1 MDKEKTDW
9 KVPQYGFF
17 GHPKGL
23 STLFFTEMWERFSY
37 YGMRAILVYY
47 MYDQLNNGGLALPQS
62 TAVVIMSAYGS
73 LVLMSGVI
81 GGWLADRLLGYRRS
95 ILYGGIFIMFGHIAL
110 SFPGGI
116 GALLASMVLI
126 IIGTGLLKP
135 NVSTTV
141 GGLYSEEDIRRDSG
155 FSIFYM
161 GINVGAFAAPYIA
174 GTLGQSVNY
183 HLGFS
188 IAAIGM
194 AFALIQYVISGRR
207 NLKGVG
213 MKPGNP
219 LKPEER
225 TSLFLK
231 VGFGALTIILLLV
244 ILRVFNMLTLNAIVN
259 LITALS
265 IIIPFVYFV
274 VMLRSKQ
281 TTSAERSSLRAYIA
295 LFIASMFFWV
305 IDEQGSSVLAVFAD
319 QRTQLD
325 LFGFHI
331 PSSWFQSLNPI
342 FTIILAPTFA
352 GIWLKLG
359 HRQPSTPRK
368 FSIGLI
374 IAGLS
379 FVVMMIPA
387 MVSGT
392 DIKASPIW
400 LLLSFFL
407 VIVGSMCINPVG
419 LSATTRL
426 APKAFSAQTM
436 SLWFLSN
443 SAAQGINAQVT
454 PLYNADT
461 EVSYFGIVGGSV
473 IVVGIILFFITP
485 LIYRYMKDIDRHVI
499 SNDMRAK

>member
-1 MDKEKTDW
+1 MGNNNREGSDI
-9 KVPQYGFF
+9 PQRGFF

-47 MYDQLNNGGLALPQS
+47 MYDQLSHGGLGLPQS
-62 TAVVIMSAYGS
+62 TAVVLMSAYGS

-95 ILYGGIFIMFGHIAL
+95 ILYGGILIMLGHIAL
-110 SFPGGI
+110 SFPGSL
-116 GALLASMVLI
+116 GALFVSMILI

-141 GGLYSEEDIRRDSG
+141 GGLYPEGDIRLDSG

-161 GINVGAFAAPYIA
+161 GINVGAFVAPYIA
-174 GTLGQSVNY
+174 GTLGQNINY
-183 HLGFS
+183 HLGFG

-194 AFALIQYVISGRR
+194 AAALIQYVITGKR
-207 NLKGVG
+207 NLKDVG

-219 LKPEER
+219 LKREELN
-225 TSLFLK
+225 SLLLK
-231 VGFGALTIILLLV
+231 AGIGVIVILLLIILGLFGMLSLNMV
-244 ILRVFNMLTLNAIVN
+244 IN
-259 LITALS
+259 LVTVMS
-265 IIIPFVYFV
+265 IIIPVLYFI

-281 TTSAERSSLRAYIA
+281 TTKTERSRLRGYIA
-295 LFIASMFFWV
+295 LFVASVFFWI
-305 IDEQGSSVLAVFAD
+305 IDEQGSSVLAIFAD

-325 LFGFHI
+325 VFGFSI

-352 GIWLKLG
+352 GVWLKLG
-359 HRQPSTPRK
+359 HHQPSTPRK
-368 FSIGLI
+368 FSLGLI
-374 IAGLS
+374 IAGFS
-379 FVVMMIPA
+379 FVIMMIPSLL
-387 MVSGT
+387 SGT
-392 DIKASPIW
+392 DAKASPIW

-419 LSATTRL
+419 LSATTKL

-436 SLWFLSN
+436 SLWLLSN
-443 SAAQGINAQVT
+443 SAAQGINAQIT
-454 PLYNADT
+454 PLYNTNT
-461 EVSYFGIVGGSV
+461 EFSYFGIIGGGV
-473 IVVGIILFFITP
+473 IVVGIILFFIAP
-485 LIYRYMKDIDRHVI
+485 LIHRHMQGIDRNVT
-499 SNDMRAK
+499 SNKMKA